1 MLFMK
6 ELESD
11 PREGGWR
18 RAVLGVR
25 SRLRDLPAMKSGRPG
40 GPLPNERAR

>member
-11 PREGGWR
+11 LREGGER

-25 SRLRDLPAMKSGRPG
+25 SRLRDLPAMTTAGR
-40 GPLPNERAR
+40 AVDA

>member
-11 PREGGWR
+11 LREGGER

-25 SRLRDLPAMKSGRPG
+25 SVCGICQQRNAAGPAV
-40 GPLPNERAR
+40 AA